1 MFELTD
7 EVLSGSFIVS
17 GRVGSQ
23 HGYDIY
29 PVKSIPSCIPR
40 SDVLLLK
47 AFQPETNLELPGL
60 RSLPVSPYPVHKDT
74 RVRAH
79 FVSDSQGPLLSL
91 GQHSWVPWMGSAGVY
106 RTWAECMVR
115 GYRDFT
121 GRETQV
127 GVLISIPRVLLMWI
141 TQPGTYDPLNHMMFT
156 PLPTAG
162 SSGGPIVDEDTGA
175 VVGMVLGSQ
184 MDGSRVDGMR
194 GWGVPAE
201 VIFEV
206 CPIRFSPVSNK

>member
-1 MFELTD
+1 VTCAHTFEEARRAPSFEHTD
-7 EVLSGSFIVS
+7 GVLSGSFVVS
-17 GRVGSQ
+17 GKAGSQ
-23 HGYDIY
+23 RGYDIY

-40 SDVLLLK
+40 SDVLLLEI
-47 AFQPETNLELPGL
+47 FQPETKLELPRL

-79 FVSDSQGPLLSL
+79 FVADSQGPLLSL
-91 GQHSWVPWMGSAGVY
+91 GQHSWAPWMGSAGVY

-121 GRETQV
+121 GREAH
-127 GVLISIPRVLLMWI
+127 
-141 TQPGTYDPLNHMMFT
+141 PGTYDSLNHMMFT
-156 PLPTAG
+156 PLPTSG

-201 VIFEV
+201 IIFEM
-206 CPIRFSPVSNK
+206 FSLPGLEGKK